1 MIGDNMVEEPKL
13 IYEDDV
19 ECPVCGGKTL
29 KYRVYTYVVP
39 LAGEI
44 IMEVW
49 KCDTCGYRKSN
60 VGLTRVEKAKRLK
73 ISVNTERELKT
84 LVIKSSTARI
94 EIPELGIEIIPG
106 PAAEGYIT
114 TVEGVLERILD
125 NIPAECFNE
134 SHECHN
140 VVVKIVEAMNAKLKF
155 TLILEDPLGRS
166 ALIGEGV
173 TVVEEPIT

>member
-1 MIGDNMVEEPKL
+1 VEELKP
-13 IYEDDV
+13 IYEDEV

-29 KYRVYTYVVP
+29 KYSVYTYVVP
-39 LAGEI
+39 LAGEVV
-44 IMEVW
+44 MEVW
-49 KCDTCGYRKSN
+49 KCGVCGYRKSN
-60 VGLTRVEKAKRLK
+60 VGLAGIGKAKRLK
-73 ISVNTERELKT
+73 ISVNTDRELKA

-94 EIPELGIEIIPG
+94 EIPELGIEVVPG

-114 TVEGVLERILD
+114 TVEGVLEKILD
-125 NIPAECFNE
+125 NIPSECFNE

-166 ALIGEGV
+166 ALVGENV
-173 TVVEEPIT
+173 PIVEEPLT